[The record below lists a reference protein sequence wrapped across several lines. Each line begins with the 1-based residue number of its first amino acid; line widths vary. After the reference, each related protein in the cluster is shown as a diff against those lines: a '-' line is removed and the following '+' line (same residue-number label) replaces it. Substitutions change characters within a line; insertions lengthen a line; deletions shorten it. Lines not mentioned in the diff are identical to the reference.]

1 MITRHY
7 KRLIKMSS
15 GYVCW
20 KLQPCITASNIASL
34 IENGTRFVL
43 LVTSK
48 VTRSIPNTWSRDIQ
62 GPASQSTS
70 LNETTDA

>member
-1 MITRHY
+1 
-7 KRLIKMSS
+7 MSL
-15 GYVCW
+15 GYICW

-48 VTRSIPNTWSRDIQ
+48 VTRSIANTWSRDTQ

-70 LNETTDA
+70 LNETIDA